1 MQYVERQYLT
11 VVELENGR
19 NTIAFHELK
28 QIILEKPSDTIYCEK
43 TGILYGIITMGD
55 ILRASDAGAAEVTVN
70 TRFTSVSSVEY
81 MKARKI
87 FRDNERIHAVPIV
100 NTENALAGAY
110 SRWDDLLNIRYMMSG
125 KNAGGG
131 VKRDWHNRIALVRP
145 CQLFKEKQQLFQE
158 SYNFLEKRTEV
169 ARIGYEEIV
178 DFVDEVEWI
187 VFIDEDEFRAMDTL
201 YAKILHGYFKREKC
215 ITLKKFIELIE
226 YRNAATYFKIMK
238 DKGIHIID
246 LKLKNTNYKGRLSH
260 DILNRFAAHGEKVS
274 SKLPPSLYKYFFDD
288 LYTEEYA
295 KNISHMNCAI
305 ENKSGCGKLKDCA
318 TEYYQVT
325 DGERQTLE
333 QPETYDRAIWFIG
346 PCFIYGRYVEDK
358 NTIESFLQRRLN
370 EAHYHVKVVNCG
382 SPAYSNNWML
392 EMARMMTLPLKKGDV
407 IVIYVNEI
415 SLPEITEL
423 NLVDVLG
430 KYDISAN
437 WFVDSVAHCNHRVNG
452 LFAEAIYDKLQPMLS
467 DAVDGRG
474 ELIESNTDFIKE
486 LYIDRYFYGF
496 DSLKYKK
503 IGSIVMNCNP
513 FTNGHRYLIEQ
524 ALQKSDFLIIFV
536 VEEDRSEFTFAER
549 YSMVCDGVADL
560 DHVMAVPSG
569 PFILAQTTFPEY
581 FIKAAD
587 EELVQ
592 NAENDITI
600 FAEKI
605 APCLHIT
612 HRFVGEE
619 PEDNV
624 TKEYNMAMK
633 KILPK
638 NDIELIEIPR
648 KELERKYISASS
660 ARVCLEKNDM
670 DGFRKLVPESTVRIL
685 FKNET

>member
-19 NTIAFHELK
+19 NTIAFHELT
-28 QIILEKPSDTIYCEK
+28 QIILEKPSETIYCEK
-43 TGILYGIITMGD
+43 TGVLYGIITMGD

-70 TRFTSVSSVEY
+70 TRFTSVSPVKY

-87 FRDNERIHAVPIV
+87 FRENDRIHALPVV
-100 NTENALAGAY
+100 NADNVLAGAY
-110 SRWDDLLNIRYMMSG
+110 SRWDDLLITRYLMSG
-125 KNAGGG
+125 KNGGGG

-158 SYNFLEKRTEV
+158 SYNFLKNRMEV
-169 ARIGYEEIV
+169 ACIGYEEILDYV
-178 DFVDEVEWI
+178 DKVEWI
-187 VFIDEDEFRAMDTL
+187 VLIDEDEFRAMDTL

-215 ITLKKFIELIE
+215 ITLKSFIEFIE
-226 YRNAATYFKIMK
+226 YRNAAAYFNIMK
-238 DKGIHIID
+238 SKGIHIID
-246 LKLKNTNYKGRLSH
+246 LKLKNTNYKGRLYH
-260 DILNRFAAHGEKVS
+260 DIINRFAAQGEKVS
-274 SKLPPSLYKYFFDD
+274 SKLPPSLYKGFFAD

-295 KNISHMNCAI
+295 KNIFHMNCAI

-333 QPETYDRAIWFIG
+333 QPETYDRTIYFIG

-370 EAHYHVKVVNCG
+370 EAYYNVRVVNCG

-392 EMARMMTLPLKKGDV
+392 EMARMRTLSLKKGDV
-407 IVIYVNEI
+407 IVFYMNEF
-415 SLPEITEL
+415 SLPEMIQL
-423 NLVDVLG
+423 DLVDALEQHH
-430 KYDISAN
+430 ISSN
-437 WFVDSVAHCNHRVNG
+437 WFVNMVDHCNHRVNH
-452 LFAEAIYDKLQPMLS
+452 LFAEAIYDHLQPILS
-467 DAVDGRG
+467 DAVDGQG
-474 ELIESNTDFIKE
+474 ERIENNTDFIKE
-486 LYIDRYFYGF
+486 LYIDRYFHGF
-496 DSLKYKK
+496 DSFKYKK

-560 DHVMAVPSG
+560 EHVMAVPSG

-581 FIKAAD
+581 FIKTAD

-592 NAENDITI
+592 NAENDITL

-624 TKEYNMAMK
+624 TKEYNIAMK

-638 NDIELIEIPR
+638 NGIELIEIPR
-648 KELERKYISASS
+648 KEWNGKYISASS
-660 ARVCLEKNDM
+660 VRVCLEKNDM
-670 DGFRKLVPESTVRIL
+670 DGFKELVPESTVRIL
-685 FKNET
+685 LKNAT